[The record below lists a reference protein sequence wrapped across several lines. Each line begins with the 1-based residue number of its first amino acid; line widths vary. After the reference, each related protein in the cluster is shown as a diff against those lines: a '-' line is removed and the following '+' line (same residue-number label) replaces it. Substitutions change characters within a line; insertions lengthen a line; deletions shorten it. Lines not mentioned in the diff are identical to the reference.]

1 MMTKKDNFIFQ
12 FIHVMAWVIFVRL
25 CIEAGALLVNFI
37 YSLFKTDIIDKLYNK
52 LDLRQMYDMNKWS
65 YYSIYSFA
73 IFIAVMKAALFYVAI
88 QLFLKF
94 NINQPFSIYIE
105 NKIKLMSHYAFWI
118 GLVSYI
124 AKETANNLNKKGFEM
139 NKLNDYW
146 SDSHAFIMMASIL
159 YLIAL
164 IFKKGND
171 LQKENDL
178 TI

>member
-1 MMTKKDNFIFQ
+1 MYDLNKWAYYS
-12 FIHVMAWVIFVRL
+12 V
-25 CIEAGALLVNFI
+25 
-37 YSLFKTDIIDKLYNK
+37 YSL
-52 LDLRQMYDMNKWS
+52 
-65 YYSIYSFA
+65 A
-73 IFIAVMKAALFYVAI
+73 IVIAVMKVALFYVAI

-94 NINQPFSIYIE
+94 NINQPFSSFVE

-118 GLVSYI
+118 GIVSYI
-124 AKETANNLNKKGFEM
+124 AKETAENLNKQGFEI

-146 SDSHAFIMMASIL
+146 SDSHAFIMMSAIL